1 MYFQLFSV
9 KGNIACCMKVVI
21 STVVF
26 WCNADSSCSEF
37 GQCRWVVKS
46 FLLENS
52 VRVGKNGMDI
62 VC

>member
-1 MYFQLFSV
+1 M
-9 KGNIACCMKVVI
+9 KGNNIACCMKVLI
-21 STVVF
+21 CSVVL
-26 WCNADSSCSEF
+26 WCNADSSLFLFFSSDF
-37 GQCRWVVKS
+37 GQCEWVVKS